1 MVSIKLSLITA
12 ISLLGAVN
20 AAPAHVAEHGVTNP
34 ISNGISTRDNVL
46 QKRAFTCSTT
56 SLCTAADFIGCYKK
70 LRAIGNSNCIPG
82 PSQEFEVCR
91 EGSCLF
97 MGKNLAGP
105 KRRVS
110 CFDVA
115 AGAGTL
121 YNGCKVNGMVGG
133 VADAKGDNPAFEVT
147 VASYKPM
154 A

>member
-56 SLCTAADFIGCYKK
+56 SPCTAADVVGCIKK
-70 LRAIGNSNCIPG
+70 LRAIGNANCITG
-82 PSQEFEVCR
+82 PFQEFEVCR
-91 EGSCLF
+91 EGSCSF

-105 KRRVS
+105 KRRVTCS
-110 CFDVA
+110 DVA
-115 AGAGTL
+115 SGAATL
-121 YNGCKVNGMVGG
+121 YNGCKVNSMVGG
-133 VADAKGDNPAFEVT
+133 VADARGDNSAFEVT
-147 VASYKPM
+147 VALYKPM